1 MSGYIGATPVP
12 QSIQTKQTF
21 TATASQTTF
30 GTTGYSDGTLVDV
43 HLNGVLLVGGGVDY
57 TATNGSDIVLTTG
70 ASAGDTLEFSTF
82 SALQLSDQVFN
93 NSITLQNPTEE
104 DTDGGRESTLI
115 FKGEQSGG
123 EKTTLAEIEASHDG
137 ASDDQ
142 KGDLIFRTN
151 DGSDGSAPTEA
162 MRIDSAQNLLVGTTD
177 DTLFNNGAGGNQG
190 VLIKSSANIQIAKS
204 GSAAMY
210 LNRLDSDGEIQRFS
224 KDGTTIGSIGTTSSR
239 MFTGTGDTG
248 LFFNDQ
254 VDSIDPWNTS
264 TNAARD
270 GAIDLGDGSRRFKDL
285 YLSGGAY
292 LGGTAAANKLQDFEE
307 ASWTP
312 TLTCATGTLTHQ
324 LQQGWYQRIGNMVHI
339 NSRIRLSSKSGASG
353 QVKLSGLPF
362 TVANRLS
369 TTSYESWSNT
379 QWDGAV
385 TSAIEVAF
393 VGVSGTTTCDV
404 FIVTAATTNNIG
416 SVLNVSDLGS
426 AQSFRIYMTYFTS

>member
-137 ASDDQ
+137 TADDQ

-162 MRIDSAQNLLVGTTD
+162 VRIDSAQNLLVGKTDTGVTTSGTIVQSNGSTWKIRD
-177 DTLFNNGAGGNQG
+177 GNAPLF
-190 VLIKSSANIQIAKS
+190 LK
-204 GSAAMY
+204 
-210 LNRLDSDGEIQRFS
+210 RLTSDGDIAAFY
-224 KDGTTIGSIGTTSSR
+224 KDGTKVGSIGNSGTALVFENPNANSYFAFHANNQSNGIFYQDGTSKV
-239 MFTGTGDTG
+239 FGPY
-248 LFFNDQ
+248 
-254 VDSIDPWNTS
+254 V
-264 TNAARD
+264 ARD
-270 GAIDLGDGSRRFKDL
+270 DEIDLGASNARWKDL
-285 YLSGGAY
+285 YLSGGVY
-292 LGGTAAANKLQDFEE
+292 LGGTGAANKLDDYEE
-307 ASWTP
+307 GTWTP
-312 TLTCATGTLTHQ
+312 TLTNITGGSLVAANYVKVGRLVTAFITFTCTSAPTA
-324 LQQGWYQRIGNMVHI
+324 
-339 NSRIRLSSKSGASG
+339 NSSRFS
-353 QVKLSGLPF
+353 LPF
-362 TVANRLS
+362 TPDGPNIFGHGTWSRGTVEGGVLEVQSSNAVC
-369 TTSYESWSNT
+369 YFAESGS
-379 QWDGAV
+379 
-385 TSAIEVAF
+385 S
-393 VGVSGTTTCDV
+393 SGTYSG
-404 FIVTAATTNNIG
+404 TA
-416 SVLNVSDLGS
+416 
-426 AQSFRIYMTYFTS
+426 TYQTA

>member
-137 ASDDQ
+137 TADDQ

-162 MRIDSAQNLLVGTTD
+162 VRIDSAQNLLVGKTETGFSSEGHVLFEVGAAYHIRD
-177 DTLFNNGAGGNQG
+177 DNIVGYFNRKTSDGDIVGFYKDGSEVGSIASHSGSFLKIQSTGNQSG
-190 VLIKSSANIQIAKS
+190 TLYGTSAHYPLKNDA
-204 GSAAMY
+204 
-210 LNRLDSDGEIQRFS
+210 LSD
-224 KDGTTIGSIGTTSSR
+224 D
-239 MFTGTGDTG
+239 D
-248 LFFNDQ
+248 
-254 VDSIDPWNTS
+254 
-264 TNAARD
+264 
-270 GAIDLGDGSRRFKDL
+270 IDLGGTSNRFKDL

-292 LGGTAAANKLQDFEE
+292 LGGTVAANKLDDYEE
-307 ASWTP
+307 GTWTP
-312 TLTCATGTLTHQ
+312 NVAYAYSSPTYNIQVGKYTKVGNLVTAYFFIDLT
-324 LQQGWYQRIGNMVHI
+324 
-339 NSRIRLSSKSGASG
+339 S
-353 QVKLSGLPF
+353 
-362 TVANRLS
+362 S
-369 TTSYESWSNT
+369 TTSSLNAKVQGFPFTSANNTNVYITGSGYVNSSSAKGLEIKWLLFPNSTEARLYEQTATGVTTISSNT
-379 QWDGAV
+379 
-385 TSAIEVAF
+385 T
-393 VGVSGTTTCDV
+393 
-404 FIVTAATTNNIG
+404 G
-416 SVLNVSDLGS
+416 STPSMLF
-426 AQSFRIYMTYFTS
+426 SFTYYTD

>member
-177 DTLFNNGAGGNQG
+177 DSLFNNGAGGNQG

-292 LGGTAAANKLQDFEE
+292 LGGTTGVNHLDDYE
-307 ASWTP
+307 TGNYNP
-312 TLTCATGTLTHQ
+312 TLTPSTSGTITLDGANDTLT
-324 LQQGWYQRIGNMVHI
+324 YTKIGRMVTVSGSI
-339 NSRIRLSSKSGASG
+339 DVSSTSSPVGYIKVS
-353 QVKLSGLPF
+353 LPF
-362 TVANRLS
+362 TSAS
-369 TTSYESWSNT
+369 TAKDSRRAS
-379 QWDGAV
+379 GAV
-385 TSAIEVAF
+385 TVY
-393 VGVSGTTTCDV
+393 
-404 FIVTAATTNNIG
+404 
-416 SVLNVSDLGS
+416 NVSSQNISNFVALLVDGNNYM
-426 AQSFRIYMTYFTS
+426 RIYLGDGTALQSDAAQQMTSTTVIAITFTFLTE